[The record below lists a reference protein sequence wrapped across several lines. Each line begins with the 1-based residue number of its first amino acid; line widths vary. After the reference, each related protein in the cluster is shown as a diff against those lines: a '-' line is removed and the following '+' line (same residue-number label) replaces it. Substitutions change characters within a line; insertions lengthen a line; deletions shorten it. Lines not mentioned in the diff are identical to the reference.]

1 MVKGNLILRISLIIS
16 LSFIVFGVVFRSW
29 LEKIAP
35 AFLSFNVNYF
45 GPIYLVVSLLIVITC
60 IYLMFSKYGAIKLG
74 DESDK
79 PEFSTVSWISMLFAA
94 GMGIGLVFWAT
105 AEPIMH
111 YLSPP
116 FGKGSTSESA
126 DLSMKYTFFHWGLH
140 PWALYGLI
148 GLGMAYF
155 QFRKKLPARI
165 SSIFYPVLGD
175 RIYGPFGKSIDIY
188 SIFVTAIGLAQAFG
202 LGAIQISE
210 GANFLW
216 GFSNTMAVSIF
227 IIILGTVLF
236 MASTLTGV
244 NRGIK
249 YLSNFNMLL
258 AFSLMLFI
266 FILGPTKQI
275 IDIFISGTGSYL
287 SDLFRMSSR
296 LAPFDGDQQSWIS
309 NWTIFYLAW
318 WLTWAPFVGAFIS
331 RISKGR
337 TIKEFVMAV
346 LFIPSLLCIIWFS
359 IFGGAGIH
367 LIHDLGN
374 SALGDAV
381 NTNVTLALFSF
392 LQYYPLSSLTS
403 ALMMLLSLVF
413 FITSADSGTYVLAM
427 FSSEGKINPDNK
439 IKVIWGLIIFSIS
452 VVFIIAG
459 GLETVKTIVIVA
471 STPFIILMVFMTYTT
486 LKAFR
491 NEFKQ
496 KRKQSEGTGDV
507 KSKISV

>member
-1 MVKGNLILRISLIIS
+1 MIKKNLILRISLIIS
-16 LSFIVFGVVFRSW
+16 LAFIVFGVVFRSW
-29 LEKIAP
+29 LEKTAP

-45 GPIYLVVSLLIVITC
+45 GPIYIVVSLLIVITC
-60 IYLMFSKYGAIKLG
+60 VYLMFSKYGAIKLG
-74 DESDK
+74 KDSDQ

-94 GMGIGLVFWAT
+94 GMGIGLVFWST

-116 FGKGSTSESA
+116 FGEGSTAESA

-155 QFRKKLPARI
+155 QYRKNLPARI

-175 RIYGPFGKSIDIY
+175 RIHGPLGNSIDIY
-188 SIFVTAIGLAQAFG
+188 TIFVTAIGLAQAFG

-216 GFSNTMAVSIF
+216 GFSNTTAVAIS
-227 IIILGTVLF
+227 IIIFGTVLF
-236 MASTLTGV
+236 MISTLTGI

-266 FILGPTKQI
+266 FLLGPTKQI
-275 IDIFISGTGSYL
+275 IDTFISGTGSYF
-287 SDLFRMSSR
+287 SDVLRMSTR
-296 LAPFDGDQQSWIS
+296 LAPFDGDQQNWIS

-346 LFIPSLLCIIWFS
+346 LFIPSMLCFVWFS

-374 SALGDAV
+374 SALGEVV
-381 NTNVTLALFSF
+381 NANVTWALFSF
-392 LQYYPLSSLTS
+392 LEYYPLSSLTS
-403 ALMMLLSLVF
+403 ILMMLLSLVF

-427 FSSEGKINPDNK
+427 FSSEGNINPGNK
-439 IKVIWGLIIFSIS
+439 VKVIWGLIIFSIS

-471 STPFIILMVFMTYTT
+471 STPFIIFMLFMNYTI
-486 LKAFR
+486 LKALKS
-491 NEFKQ
+491 EFKT
-496 KRKQSEGTGDV
+496 KVEYSKSERDV
-507 KSKISV
+507 KSKASM